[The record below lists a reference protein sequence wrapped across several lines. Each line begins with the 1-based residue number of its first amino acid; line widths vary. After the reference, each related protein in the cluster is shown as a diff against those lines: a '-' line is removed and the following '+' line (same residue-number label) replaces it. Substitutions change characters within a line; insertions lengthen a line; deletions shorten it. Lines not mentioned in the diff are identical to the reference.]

1 MTRRGKSSLP
11 SGAQYLSQDPVS
23 GAYQY
28 GYSGPHHAKSES
40 SYNGITRGGYS
51 YVDANGLLQTV
62 SYTADAENG
71 FRVRASNLPSSQ
83 LLEQRQ
89 QHQPA
94 LRDAP
99 EVALTKRRHMEQLHY
114 AETRR
119 AGSAWKAAYE
129 LEQQPSRRAY
139 EQSPQKQTF
148 GRRRSASAAAFVA
161 RPPTSVSR
169 PEARRISSPS
179 QQQYHHHQQQQQQ
192 QQQHQ
197 QQHYFYSSPTHVVA
211 MAPSHMF
218 HHGHRYVLSS
228 AAASEMP
235 AYVPLPMPV
244 IHGAASHTQDA
255 LGQYEY
261 SYTGD
266 TSAKIESRSMDGSTR
281 GAYSYIDANGL
292 LQQVRYVA
300 DKDGFRV
307 LATNLPRA

>member
-161 RPPTSVSR
+161 RPPTS
-169 PEARRISSPS
+169 
-179 QQQYHHHQQQQQQ
+179 
-192 QQQHQ
+192 QQHQ

>member
-11 SGAQYLSQDPVS
+11 SGTQYLSQDPVS
-23 GAYQY
+23 GTYQY

-83 LLEQRQ
+83 LLEQGQ
-89 QHQPA
+89 QHQHRPA

-99 EVALTKRRHMEQLHY
+99 EIALTKRRHMEQLHY

-129 LEQQPSRRAY
+129 LEQQQPSRRSY
-139 EQSPQKQTF
+139 EQPPQKQTF
-148 GRRRSASAAAFVA
+148 GLRRSASAAAFVA

-179 QQQYHHHQQQQQQ
+179 QQQYHHQQ
-192 QQQHQ
+192 Q

-211 MAPSHMF
+211 MAPSHVF
-218 HHGHRYVLSS
+218 HHGHRYVLSTS
-228 AAASEMP
+228 AASEMP